1 MKLNIK
7 TEKKYIWLLGYC
19 FILASIIEVR
29 TYRFLVTAGI
39 VVGDVVTANPIIHY
53 GGTILLAI
61 FACLLLVKT
70 YEIVE
75 EDIEED
81 RKEYIILIGVF
92 AVSVM
97 VLLCTINLWRLLACM
112 Y

>member
-39 VVGDVVTANPIIHY
+39 VAGDAVTSNPIIHY

-61 FACLLLVKT
+61 FACLLLVRA
-70 YEIVE
+70 YETVK
-75 EDIEED
+75 ED
-81 RKEYIILIGVF
+81 RRKDIILTGAF
-92 AVSVM
+92 AVCVM
-97 VLLCTINLWRLLACM
+97 VLLCIINLWRLLACM